1 MKNNRDTDSLKKQLT
16 FGSGPIHGEKLP
28 YSLKRKSSVSRPSLV
43 KKNSLIDTEYNT
55 DQSEIILNE
64 NKTETSLYVKIFRK
78 IKRNILLLIT
88 VLFMLYVYYVYLF
101 VIFINIS
108 FI

>member
-1 MKNNRDTDSLKKQLT
+1 MKNDRDTNSFKKQIT
-16 FGSGPIHGEKLP
+16 FGSGSSQAEKLS
-28 YSLKRKSSVSRPSLV
+28 YSLKRKSNVSRPSLV

-55 DQSEIILNE
+55 EQSEIILNE
-64 NKTETSLYVKIFRK
+64 NKTETSFFVKLFRK

-101 VIFINIS
+101 VILLNIS